1 MALQLHATLGKRGT
15 TAITATA
22 TATATTIAI
31 TATVECYAN
40 WGVVAA
46 AKFAATSGRLL
57 A

>member
-15 TAITATA
+15 TAITA